1 MKNNL
6 YDKILKEY
14 EVRRADSEREA
25 NNKIVEI
32 YEKLPIIEEIDRL
45 IKKTAIDASL
55 KIIKGDDVDIS
66 EELEELRCAK
76 IAQLLNYGY
85 PEDYLL
91 PKRSCTKCGDTG
103 FVDGGECAC
112 LKQRLASEYYK
123 MSNLDKVL
131 SKENFSTF
139 DFEVFSDEEDP
150 EEGISPRERMLL
162 IFDAA
167 NEFIEEF
174 EDEEVDN
181 LLFYGATGLGKTFM
195 LNCIAKSLL
204 DSGYTVVYQTAYN
217 IMGITEEYKFNKAEN
232 MREAK
237 NKYDYLLEADLLIID
252 DLGTESTNTFTITE
266 LFNIISTRNLNKKK
280 MLISTNLSPA
290 DIAKTYTDRI
300 LSRIVDRFKLLE
312 FIGED
317 LRWR

>member
-1 MKNNL
+1 
-6 YDKILKEY
+6 
-14 EVRRADSEREA
+14 
-25 NNKIVEI
+25 
-32 YEKLPIIEEIDRL
+32 
-45 IKKTAIDASL
+45 
-55 KIIKGDDVDIS
+55 
-66 EELEELRCAK
+66 
-76 IAQLLNYGY
+76 
-85 PEDYLL
+85 
-91 PKRSCTKCGDTG
+91 
-103 FVDGGECAC
+103 
-112 LKQRLASEYYK
+112 
-123 MSNLDKVL
+123 
-131 SKENFSTF
+131 
-139 DFEVFSDEEDP
+139 
-150 EEGISPRERMLL
+150 
-162 IFDAA
+162 
-167 NEFIEEF
+167 
-174 EDEEVDN
+174 
-181 LLFYGATGLGKTFM
+181 M
-195 LNCIAKSLL
+195 LNFIAKSLL

-266 LFNIISTRNLNKKK
+266 LFNIINTRNLNKKK